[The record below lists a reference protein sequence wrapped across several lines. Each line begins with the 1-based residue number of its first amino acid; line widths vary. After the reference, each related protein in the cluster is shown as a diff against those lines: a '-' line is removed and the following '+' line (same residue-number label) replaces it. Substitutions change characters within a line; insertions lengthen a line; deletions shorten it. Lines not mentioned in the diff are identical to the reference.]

1 MVKRLKLFPAER
13 MHTGFPWV
21 LWAVGW
27 LAVIKA
33 FLWLAYEPVLPQALL
48 RVVGFKLLLAAVP
61 LVVCGIGLWNRRRW
75 AVWGVAALAAVNLLF
90 LWFYPRSLQG
100 YLVESEVN
108 AVSMVLSAV
117 MLLCEGPLG
126 DALILLAVPF
136 LLKSTRLPHGQH
148 S

>member
-1 MVKRLKLFPAER
+1 MDVN
-13 MHTGFPWV
+13 FPWV

-33 FLWLAYEPVLPQALL
+33 FIWLAYEPVLPQALL
-48 RVVGFKLLLAAVP
+48 GVMGVKLLLAAIP

-75 AVWGVAALAAVNLLF
+75 AVWGVAVLSVVNLLF
-90 LWFYPRSLQG
+90 LWIYPRSIQA

-108 AVSMVLSAV
+108 AISMVISAV

-126 DALILLAVPF
+126 DVIILIAAPF
-136 LLKSTRLPHGQH
+136 LFKTTRLPLGRPA
-148 S
+148 